1 MVNPDLG
8 SLVQTGL
15 LQVRTSLPSSGQFL
29 VGNVS
34 SRIERCG
41 RVEAR
46 GQIATGDCASCSET
60 GKQES

>member
-1 MVNPDLG
+1 MVNPDPG
-8 SLVQTGL
+8 FLVQTGL
-15 LQVRTSLPSSGQFL
+15 LQLRTGPPCSRQLL

-34 SRIERCG
+34 SRIERSG

-46 GQIATGDCASCSET
+46 GQIAAGDRASRNET